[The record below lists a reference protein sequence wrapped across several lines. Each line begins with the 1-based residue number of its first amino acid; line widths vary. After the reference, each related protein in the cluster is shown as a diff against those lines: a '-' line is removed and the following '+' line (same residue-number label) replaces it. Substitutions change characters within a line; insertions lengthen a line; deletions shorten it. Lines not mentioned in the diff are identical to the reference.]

1 MSESARGHFEAGKL
15 QDAIQAMN
23 AEVRAKPGDL
33 DRRGFLTE
41 LLCFEGSLERA
52 DKMLDLMGTQDPA
65 AALGLSLFR
74 QQIRAEMAR
83 REFFGDG
90 RVPEFLGDPPD
101 HLKLHLEASVAI
113 REGDIATGAKL
124 LADAEEQRPKVSGT
138 CNGEAFDD
146 IRDLDDLTAG
156 FFEVLT
162 STGKYY
168 WIPTER
174 VATVEMHRPER
185 PRDLIWRRASMDVN
199 EGPDGEVYLPAIYV
213 TPGVEVDERT
223 QLGRVTDFIGGEGE
237 PVRGVGQR
245 TFLVGDEAM
254 PILEIQSL
262 EFGG

>member
-15 QDAIQAMN
+15 QDAIKTMN
-23 AEVRAKPGDL
+23 AEVRAKPGDV
-33 DRRGFLTE
+33 DRRGFLAE

-52 DKMLDLMGTQDPA
+52 DKMLDLIGTQDPA

-101 HLKLHLEASVAI
+101 HLKLHLEASLAL
-113 REGDIATGAKL
+113 REGEMATAAKL
-124 LADAEEQRPKVSGT
+124 LADAEEQRPKVAGL

-146 IRDLDDLTAG
+146 MRDVDDVMAG

-168 WIPTER
+168 WIPTESI
-174 VATVEMHRPER
+174 ATVEMHRPER
-185 PRDLIWRRASMDVN
+185 PRDLIWRRAAMDVS
-199 EGPDGEVYLPAIYV
+199 EGPDGEVFLPVIYV

-223 QLGRVTDFIGGEGE
+223 QLGRVTDYVGGEGE

-245 TFLVGDEAM
+245 TFLIGEEAM

-262 EFGG
+262 EFRA

>member
-15 QDAIQAMN
+15 HDAIQAMN
-23 AEVRAKPGDL
+23 AEVRAKPSDV
-33 DRRGFLTE
+33 DRRGFLAE
-41 LLCFEGSLERA
+41 LLCFESNLERA
-52 DKMLDLMGTQDPA
+52 DKMLDLIGTQDPG

-90 RVPEFLGDPPD
+90 RVPEFLGDPPP
-101 HLKLHLEASVAI
+101 HLKLHLEASVAL
-113 REGDIATGAKL
+113 REGDPAAAAKL
-124 LADAEEQRPKVSGT
+124 LAEAEDQRPKVSGR

-185 PRDLIWRRASMDVN
+185 PRDLIWRRAAMDVN
-199 EGPDGEVYLPAIYV
+199 EGPDGEVFLPAIYV

-223 QLGRVTDFIGGEGE
+223 QLGRVTDFVGGEGE
-237 PVRGVGQR
+237 PVRGIGQR
-245 TFLVGDEAM
+245 TFLIGEEAM

>member
-23 AEVRAKPGDL
+23 AEVRAKPGDV
-33 DRRGFLTE
+33 DRRGFLAE
-41 LLCFEGSLERA
+41 LLCFDGQLERA
-52 DKMLDLMGTQDPA
+52 DKMLDLIGTQDPA

-74 QQIRAEMAR
+74 QQIRAETAR

-90 RVPEFLGDPPD
+90 RVPEFLGEPPE
-101 HLKLHLEASVAI
+101 HLKLHLEASVLI
-113 REGDIATGAKL
+113 RDGDAAGAARL
-124 LADAEEQRPKVSGT
+124 LAEAEDKRPKAAGT
-138 CNGEAFDD
+138 CNGEAFAD

-174 VATVEMHRPER
+174 VATIEFHRPER
-185 PRDLIWRRASMDVN
+185 PRDLIWRRAAMDVS
-199 EGPDGEVYLPAIYV
+199 EGPDGEVFLPAIYV
-213 TPGVEVDERT
+213 TPGVELDERT
-223 QLGRVTDFIGGEGE
+223 RLGRVTDFVGGEGE
-237 PVRGVGQR
+237 PVRGIGQR
-245 TFLVGDEAM
+245 TFLIGDDAM
-254 PILEIQSL
+254 PILELQSL

>member
-1 MSESARGHFEAGKL
+1 MSESAREHFEAGEL
-15 QDAIQAMN
+15 QAAIQTMN
-23 AEVRAKPGDL
+23 AEVRAKPGDV
-33 DRRGFLTE
+33 DKRGFLAE
-41 LLCFEGSLERA
+41 LLCFDGKLERA

-74 QQIRAEMAR
+74 QQIRAEMIR
-83 REFFGDG
+83 REFFGEG
-90 RVPEFLGDPPD
+90 RVPEFLGDVPA
-101 HLKLHLEASVAI
+101 HAKLHLEASILFRDGDVA
-113 REGDIATGAKL
+113 GAAKL
-124 LADAEEQRPKVSGT
+124 LAEAEDQRPKVSGK
-138 CNGEAFDD
+138 CNGDAFEDL
-146 IRDLDDLTAG
+146 RDLDDFTAG

-174 VATVEMHRPER
+174 VGTIEMHRPER

-199 EGPDGEVYLPAIYV
+199 DGPDGEVFLPAIYF

-223 QLGRVTDFIGGEGE
+223 LLGRVTDFVGGDGE

-245 TFLVGDEAM
+245 SFLIGNDAM

-262 EFGG
+262 EFDG

>member
-15 QDAIQAMN
+15 QDAIKAMN
-23 AEVRAKPGDL
+23 AEVRAKPGDI
-33 DRRGFLTE
+33 DKRGFLAE
-41 LLCFEGSLERA
+41 LLCFEGNLERA

-74 QQIRAEMAR
+74 QQIRAEMIR
-83 REFFGDG
+83 REFFADG
-90 RVPEFLGDPPD
+90 RVPEFLGDPPP
-101 HLKLHLEASVAI
+101 HLTLHLEASIAL
-113 REGDIATGAKL
+113 REGNVASAAKL
-124 LADAEEQRPKVSGT
+124 LADAEEQRPKVPGR

-174 VATVEMHRPER
+174 IGTIEMHRPER
-185 PRDLIWRRASMDVN
+185 PRDLLWRRASMDVT
-199 EGPDGEVYLPAIYV
+199 EGPDGEVFLPATYF
-213 TPGVEVDERT
+213 TPGVEIDERT
-223 QLGRVTDFIGGEGE
+223 QLGRVTDFVGGDAE
-237 PVRGVGQR
+237 PTRGVGQR
-245 TFLVGDEAM
+245 SFLIGDEAV